1 METTI
6 TVRAGETLREEL
18 EKRAA
23 AQGKSLS
30 ALVRDI
36 LTEAVAAS
44 SVGERTASMK
54 GGLSLPRRP
63 REAWRRQ
70 LRERNWRP

>member
-6 TVRAGETLREEL
+6 TVRAGEALREEL

-36 LTEAVAAS
+36 LTDAVATM
-44 SVGERTASMK
+44 SVGERTAPLK
-54 GGLSLPRRP
+54 GSLRLPRRP
-63 REAWRRQ
+63 SEPWRRQ
-70 LRERNWRP
+70 LRERNWRS

>member
-6 TVRAGETLREEL
+6 TVRAGEMLREEL
-18 EKRAA
+18 EKRAT

-36 LTEAVAAS
+36 LTDAVATTS
-44 SVGERTASMK
+44 IGERSAHLK
-54 GGLSLPRRP
+54 GSLRLPQRP
-63 REAWRRQ
+63 KEPWRRR

>member
-6 TVRAGETLREEL
+6 TIRAGESLRDEL

-36 LTEAVAAS
+36 LTEAVATT
-44 SVGERTASMK
+44 SVGERTSPMK
-54 GGLSLPRRP
+54 GSLRLPRRP
-63 REAWRRQ
+63 SEPWRRQ
-70 LRERNWRP
+70 LRERNWRS